1 MKKLNLL
8 FIALLITIFSLG
20 QDEVLT
26 PTEEIIG
33 NTFYDLQSWRTMQN
47 RIFYYD
53 DGTIGAV
60 WNMGMNFPN
69 FPDLGIG
76 YNYYDGDEWG
86 VYPVQ
91 SITSGWAINPSYT
104 AYLENGEMCVSQG
117 NDGLIISAREE
128 KGTGNWAEGYYP
140 GTGYKHP
147 VVVTSGV
154 DHSVIQLLY
163 LDADESFSSTN
174 AQPFRG
180 FIRYSRSA
188 DGGQTWD
195 PSNILLDGLG
205 SDKYLGFTIGSYTW
219 AEPKGD
225 VIAFVAGDYLTD
237 LVLMKS
243 PDGGNTWQKTII
255 WEHPYPFFEIFTF
268 ESDTFYCNGG
278 GMTVTLDNDNMAHI
292 AFGLSRV
299 FSTTAQ
305 DTLWYDPY
313 ADGIAYWREDMP
325 GFKNTMNSLHPDSLS
340 ICDNLIG
347 WSSDIN
353 ANGTLDILPPGF
365 YPALGLST
373 YPSLVIDDL
382 EQMFLVFS
390 SVTETYNNGVE
401 NYRHLWARPSP
412 DLGCS
417 WGNFVDLTSD
427 LIHIFD
433 ECVYSS
439 VAPYID
445 DHMQLVYQI
454 DNEPG
459 LAIVEDPYSENYI
472 THMEI
477 DLWWETENIGE
488 KGIYVDFR
496 INQDS
501 IFEGDTVNFQN
512 LSCGCPFPYS
522 FNWEFEGGVPGVS
535 IEINPSIVYPNA
547 GTYDVSLLAD
557 NGSSLTEYK
566 ADYITVY
573 PLTSV
578 ADIHHTKSISISP
591 NPSKG
596 IFYINLS
603 HYERGEIRVEIYNIL
618 GKKVMQTKHLNKE
631 SQSIVIDLTD
641 NDDGIYFIKIESGSA
656 TITKK
661 IAVQH

>member
-69 FPDLGIG
+69 FPDMGIG
-76 YNYYDGDEWG
+76 YNYYDGNMWG
-86 VYPVQ
+86 PYPWQ

-104 AYLENGEMCVSQG
+104 AYLESGEMCVSQG
-117 NDGLIISAREE
+117 NDGLYISYREE
-128 KGTGNWAEGYYP
+128 KGTGNWTEGYFP

-163 LDADESFSSTN
+163 LDPDESFTPTN
-174 AQPFRG
+174 AQPTRG
-180 FIRYSRSA
+180 FIHYARSS

-195 PSNILLDGLG
+195 INQQVPGLG
-205 SDKYLGFTIGSYTW
+205 PDQYLGFTIGSYCW
-219 AEPKGD
+219 AEPKED
-225 VIAFVAGDYLTD
+225 AIAFIAGDYLTD
-237 LVLMKS
+237 LILMKS
-243 PDGGNTWQKTII
+243 TDGGDTWQKTVI
-255 WEHPYPFFEIFTF
+255 WEHPYPMFEIFSF
-268 ESDTFYCNGG
+268 DSDTFYCNGG
-278 GMTVTLDNDNMAHI
+278 GMTVTFDNNEMAHV
-292 AFGLSRV
+292 AFGLSKV
-299 FSTTAQ
+299 FSSTLQ

-325 GFKNTMNSLHPDSLS
+325 GFINTMNSLNPDSLS
-340 ICDNLIG
+340 VCDNLIG
-347 WSSDIN
+347 WSYDIN
-353 ANGTLDILPPGF
+353 ANGTLDILPPAY
-365 YPALGLST
+365 YPSLGLST
-373 YPSLVIDDL
+373 MPNLIIDDYNRV
-382 EQMFLVFS
+382 FLIYS
-390 SVTETYNNGVE
+390 SVTETYNTGTE
-401 NYRHLWARPSP
+401 NYRHLWARTSI
-412 DLGCS
+412 DLNCQ
-417 WGNFVDLTSD
+417 WGEFFDLTSD

-433 ECVYSS
+433 ECVYPISANR
-439 VAPYID
+439 VD
-445 DHMQLVYQI
+445 DNLHLTYQT
-454 DNEPG
+454 DNWPG
-459 LAIVEDPYSENYI
+459 LSVFGDNPIYSENSIRY
-472 THMEI
+472 MEVPI
-477 DLWWETENIGE
+477 YETKGGE
-488 KGIYVDFR
+488 KSVFVDFR

-501 IFEGDTVNFQN
+501 IFEGDTVYFQN
-512 LSCGCPFPYS
+512 LSCGCPYPFLFS
-522 FNWEFEGGVPGVS
+522 WEFEDGNPETS
-535 IEINPSIVYPNA
+535 TDINPLVVYNNP
-547 GTYDVSLLAD
+547 GTYDVGLTAD
-557 NGSSLTEYK
+557 NGVSPSLEYK

-596 IFYINLS
+596 IYYINLS
-603 HYERGEIRVEIYNIL
+603 HYESNEIKIEVYNIL
-618 GKKVMQTKHLNKE
+618 GKNILQEEYLNVEDQILK
-631 SQSIVIDLTD
+631 IDLT
-641 NDDGIYFIKIESGSA
+641 NYDDGIYFIRIKSEST

-661 IAVQH
+661 VAVQH